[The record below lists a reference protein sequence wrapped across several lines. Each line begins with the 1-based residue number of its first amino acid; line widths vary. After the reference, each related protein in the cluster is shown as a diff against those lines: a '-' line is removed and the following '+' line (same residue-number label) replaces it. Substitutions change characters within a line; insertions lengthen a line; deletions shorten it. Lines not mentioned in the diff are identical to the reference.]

1 MKSRFFL
8 VFILVFSV
16 FAIQASAQIPVST
29 GGLELSVSS
38 NNPVPGQK
46 VTLTARSY
54 AIDINSARISWKI
67 NGKQDVNAVGA
78 TTLEVTAPA
87 LGKKLTVEVTA
98 TTPEG
103 RVVAASTIIGSGSV
117 DLIFETDGYTP
128 PFFKGKVAPVYQNT
142 VRIVAVPHIA
152 NSAGVEYDPKT
163 LVYEWKR
170 NSRVVENQ
178 SGYGKQSITVVGDIV
193 PRPYDISVSVWPRDE
208 SGSAQAYTTVGMGN
222 PYIAFYVDDPTY
234 GTLYNSA
241 VKNVIRIGSQ
251 KEVAVLASPFGF
263 NGAGDENELSWSWS
277 INNLRR
283 AELSANKSV
292 LLRAPDESSGSS
304 IIQLNIKN
312 ADKILQG
319 ITAGFSAQ
327 FSNKSEATSEEVTF

>member
-8 VFILVFSV
+8 SFLFVFCIFAFS
-16 FAIQASAQIPVST
+16 ASAQIPVST

-46 VTLTARSY
+46 ITLTVRSY
-54 AIDINSARISWKI
+54 AIDINSAKISWKI
-67 NGKQDVNAVGA
+67 NGKQDINTVGA

-87 LGKKLTVEVTA
+87 LGKKLTIEVTA

-128 PFFKGKVAPVYQNT
+128 PFFRGKVAPVYQNT
-142 VRIVAVPHIA
+142 VKITAVPHIA

-170 NSRVVENQ
+170 NSRAIENQ
-178 SGYGKQSITVVGDIV
+178 SGYGKQSITVVGDVV

-208 SGSAQAYTTVGMGN
+208 SGSAQAYTTVGMAN

-234 GTLYNSA
+234 GTLFNSA

-283 AELSANKSV
+283 AELSANRSV
-292 LLRAPDESSGSS
+292 LLRAPDDSSGSS
-304 IIQLNIKN
+304 IVQLNIKN

-327 FSNKSEATSEEVTF
+327 FSNKSDAASGDITF